1 MPLVKV
7 LIRAVTRPWPLFTAA
22 VILALC
28 FAARTLLPVYFESIP
43 VMPSLI
49 CCAVFC
55 VIGLLF
61 MAVPFVST
69 SLPAPLSIRGRVPS
83 RRCWLRT
90 ASTLSAGTRCISAS
104 CCSCSAPGSSS
115 RAYTELSV
123 LRSCSWSLTGFRSR
137 QRRGLSS
144 ASSGLTIQ
152 ITAGASGAGSELS

>member
-61 MAVPFVST
+61 MAVPFVQY
-69 SLPAPLSIRGRVPS
+69 
-83 RRCWLRT
+83 
-90 ASTLSAGTRCISAS
+90 LSAGTTVYPGQSAE
-104 CCSCSAPGSSS
+104 PK
-115 RAYTELSV
+115 V
-123 LRSCSWSLTGFRSR
+123 LVKNGFNAICRNPMYL
-137 QRRGLSS
+137 GLV
-144 ASSGLTIQ
+144 LFVL
-152 ITAGASGAGSELS
+152 GAGIFISGIYGIIGAALLFLELDRVQIQAEERALLGIFGADYSNYCRSVGRWF